1 MARRRLEI
9 DIETDCVNIAAAAG
23 VPSSKLEKVK
33 RSWPDR
39 AFWIPGGRPWIVEF
53 KRPGETPEPQQ
64 AERIEMLRE
73 LGYPVDVIDSIF
85 AFREAFSCRLPAA

>member
-1 MARRRLEI
+1 MAKRRLEI

-39 AFWIPGGRPWIVEF
+39 AFWVPGGRPWIVEF

-64 AERIEMLRE
+64 AERIEMLRG
-73 LGYPVDVIDSIF
+73 LGYEISVIDSVTEF
-85 AFREAFSCRLPAA
+85 RAFFSQYLPAD